1 MNFQGKHFNMTYLY
15 TMIVECICCMGM
27 ITNPTLL
34 FVVIRCPLNVPL
46 IVKLYFGLISVQ
58 NFIMVTCYLFLA
70 PRMLVHNGTFVFLT
84 TGRGSEW
91 SVAPT
96 LILIYNATLISTL
109 VYSTNSF
116 IYRFIQLCRPHL
128 FFIYTSFKCLAV
140 YTVINVALI
149 TNWVLMVYFTGWP
162 KPPFTAHVKQ
172 LLMTDYD
179 FNLGNRAFVGF
190 SLDMLPKDEFVMLME
205 ALSLP
210 LVLVCIAFSC
220 ALRVYFYLK
229 SNALSS
235 QTKRMQKTLF
245 VVLLIQTAC
254 PVILL
259 HLPLFTIYLLLFT
272 GCNTPWPLNF
282 CNGILMSAYPF
293 FSPIIIMLYMKDY
306 RRFIFRMGGYD
317 RRRPSGTTM
326 FITTAGR
333 PFASLK

>member
-1 MNFQGKHFNMTYLY
+1 
-15 TMIVECICCMGM
+15 
-27 ITNPTLL
+27 
-34 FVVIRCPLNVPL
+34 
-46 IVKLYFGLISVQ
+46 
-58 NFIMVTCYLFLA
+58 
-70 PRMLVHNGTFVFLT
+70 MLVHNGSFVFLT

-96 LILIYNATLISTL
+96 LILVYNATLISTL

-254 PVILL
+254 PASSVWNNNV
-259 HLPLFTIYLLLFT
+259 HY
-272 GCNTPWPLNF
+272 
-282 CNGILMSAYPF
+282 NGWKTFRFIKVLIKAKV
-293 FSPIIIMLYMKDY
+293 SPIEVITPYSL
-306 RRFIFRMGGYD
+306 
-317 RRRPSGTTM
+317 PTSTTNGS
-326 FITTAGR
+326 TDN
-333 PFASLK
+333 ASIEDQEILVLFFTK